1 MISHTSLRVT
11 PALRIA
17 AAAAA
22 VLLGGISAH
31 AADAQPPP
39 RAAAPA
45 PGAPSA
51 TGFETFRF
59 IGTWN
64 IFNPNR
70 VGHPDEGP
78 PPPQIETISL
88 VGTMQYDKG
97 VFAFFDSADR
107 NYRQALHEGD
117 EIAQFK
123 ITHITADRVD
133 FVRDSK
139 PVSLAV
145 GQQFR
150 RPPGGE
156 WTVAAAIHE
165 EKAPTAVAEPAI
177 PSDANNILKK
187 LMEQRLKQ
195 LKQ

>member
-1 MISHTSLRVT
+1 MISHTSLRAT

-17 AAAAA
+17 AAAAS
-22 VLLGGISAH
+22 VLLGGISAL
-31 AADAQPPP
+31 AADAQPPT

-45 PGAPSA
+45 PGAPA
-51 TGFETFRF
+51 TTGFETFRF
-59 IGTWN
+59 IGAWN

-70 VGHPDEGP
+70 VGHPDDGP

-133 FVRDSK
+133 FIRDSK

-156 WTVAAAIHE
+156 WTVAAAVRE
-165 EKAPTAVAEPAI
+165 EKAPTALAEPAI
-177 PSDANNILKK
+177 PTDASDIVKK
-187 LMEQRLKQ
+187 LMEQRQKTLKQ
-195 LKQ
+195 